1 MAYLETTVPSAKG
14 PVQCRWYAPVAT
26 RAGVIWVG
34 GVGGGW
40 DTPAKGLY
48 PRLAQQLQK
57 EGIGSLRVRFRDPSD
72 LEEAVHD
79 VRAGIEFLQQHGIER
94 LAFVGHSF
102 GGAVVIQASTTT
114 PLARAVITLATQGYG
129 TDAVNMLNPH
139 CAILLMHGTADTVL
153 GPANSQYVYRL
164 AHKPKH
170 IKLYP
175 GAGHSLDDVAED
187 IERLTYEFVI
197 THLH

>member
-1 MAYLETTVPSAKG
+1 MEYLEMTIPSVKG
-14 PVQCRWYAPVAT
+14 PVQCRWYAAVAN
-26 RAGVIWVG
+26 RAAVIWVG

-48 PRLAQQLQK
+48 PRLAQRLQR
-57 EGIGSLRVRFRDPSD
+57 EGIGSLRVRFRDASD

-79 VRAGIEFLQQHGIER
+79 VGTGIEYLQQHGMER
-94 LAFVGHSF
+94 LGFVGHSF
-102 GGAVVIQASTTT
+102 GGAVVIQAATTT

-129 TDAVNMLNPH
+129 TDAVNMLNLD
-139 CAILLMHGTADTVL
+139 CATLLMHGTGDTVL
-153 GPANSQYVYRL
+153 GPANSQYVYHL

-170 IKLYP
+170 MKLYP
-175 GAGHSLDDVAED
+175 GAGHGLDDVAED
-187 IERLTYEFVI
+187 IERLTYEWVI